1 MLLAVLAL
9 GVLAAER
16 TPAYDWFFEGGWHPE
31 IWPPGGVMSIPL
43 VDSPNWRG
51 REREHPANVFEVR
64 RILQEALDLWADIPS
79 AGIRWEMG
87 EIITQAEW
95 EAQDTV
101 GSAREFYGPMTVR
114 SGNYNPATPPYA
126 EVNVGERGVEACH
139 VALQPRLREFTF
151 FLVAV
156 HEFGHCLGLR
166 HADIFA
172 LEGLP
177 SQREAANFPS
187 YWRYDPAMSY
197 GSIAGSAEEMLTA
210 DDVIGASL
218 LRPRAGWLETTGGIA
233 GRVTLPDGTGAF
245 GAYVLATRLL
255 EPESASYSVG
265 VFAGRSGDFEIR
277 GLAPGDYQLLV
288 RSPTGLGMG
297 GIFSASRPQLGTTV
311 QVVVDLRQTLRAAP
325 VRVRAGEESGP
336 VPLAVRRR
344 GDPFR

>member
-16 TPAYDWFFEGGWHPE
+16 TPAYVWYFEGGWDPE
-31 IWPPGGVMSIPL
+31 IWPPGGAMSITL
-43 VDSPNWRG
+43 VDSPNWRYG
-51 REREHPANVFEVR
+51 EPGYPADVFEVR

-79 AGIRWEMG
+79 ADMHWEMG
-87 EIITQAEW
+87 NIITEAEW
-95 EAQDTV
+95 EARRSV
-101 GSAREFYGPMTVR
+101 FSEREFYGPMTVR
-114 SGNYNPATPPYA
+114 SSKDLSANALLEARGDSVDLGYC
-126 EVNVGERGVEACH
+126 EVTLGQLTKDLLFWA
-139 VALQPRLREFTF
+139 
-151 FLVAV
+151 AV
-156 HEFGHCLGLR
+156 HEFGHCLSLH
-166 HADIFA
+166 HADVYV
-172 LEGLP
+172 LEEDF
-177 SQREAANFPS
+177 SQREAADFPS
-187 YWRYDPAMSY
+187 YWRYDPVMSY
-197 GSIAGSAEEMLTA
+197 GFTGQSAEEMLTA

-288 RSPTGLGMG
+288 RSPTGKGMG
-297 GIFSASRPQLGTTV
+297 SIFTAADPQTGYTV

-336 VPLAVRRR
+336 VPLAVRRW